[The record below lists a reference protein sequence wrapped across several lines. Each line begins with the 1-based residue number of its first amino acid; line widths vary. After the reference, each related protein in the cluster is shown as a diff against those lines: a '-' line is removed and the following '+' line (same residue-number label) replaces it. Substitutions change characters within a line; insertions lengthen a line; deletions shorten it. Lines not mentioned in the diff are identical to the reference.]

1 AHPPEHGARARSR
14 VGAAGKLEGQHHVLQ
29 RGERREK
36 LERLEHE
43 SHHAPAQPRPPVL
56 GEREEVFAVDEHA
69 PGGRNVQAREQSQQ
83 GGLARTRGAKDR
95 HRLARAHLEGRV
107 LDDRE
112 LVVGRGD
119 LFREPLTLHNRRM
132 IRVRHW
138 LCAAFLFV
146 CAPSLAAN
154 TVMVFGDSLSAAYN
168 LSVEQG
174 WVHILARR
182 IESARLPWKVVN
194 ASVSG
199 ETTGGGLS
207 RIPEDLRRHKPSIVV
222 IELGANDALRGL
234 PIAGM
239 RKNLGEIVRAAKQAR
254 AEAVLVG
261 MRIPPN
267 YGIDYA

>member
-1 AHPPEHGARARSR
+1 
-14 VGAAGKLEGQHHVLQ
+14 
-29 RGERREK
+29 
-36 LERLEHE
+36 
-43 SHHAPAQPRPPVL
+43 
-56 GEREEVFAVDEHA
+56 
-69 PGGRNVQAREQSQQ
+69 
-83 GGLARTRGAKDR
+83 
-95 HRLARAHLEGRV
+95 
-107 LDDRE
+107 
-112 LVVGRGD
+112 
-119 LFREPLTLHNRRM
+119 M

-182 IESARLPWKVVN
+182 IESARLPWKIVN

-207 RIPEDLRRHKPSIVV
+207 RFPEDLRRHMPSIVV
-222 IELGANDALRGL
+222 IELGSNDALRGL

-254 AEAVLVG
+254 AEVVLVG

-267 YGIDYA
+267 YGIDYAAQFHAMFGKIAADANAPLVPFLLEGIADKPEFFQDDQLHPTAAAQERIADNVWKTLEPLLKKKKAK

>member
-1 AHPPEHGARARSR
+1 
-14 VGAAGKLEGQHHVLQ
+14 
-29 RGERREK
+29 
-36 LERLEHE
+36 
-43 SHHAPAQPRPPVL
+43 
-56 GEREEVFAVDEHA
+56 
-69 PGGRNVQAREQSQQ
+69 
-83 GGLARTRGAKDR
+83 
-95 HRLARAHLEGRV
+95 
-107 LDDRE
+107 
-112 LVVGRGD
+112 
-119 LFREPLTLHNRRM
+119 M
-132 IRVRHW
+132 IRLRHW
-138 LCAAFLFV
+138 LFAAFLFV
-146 CAPSLAAN
+146 SAPALAAN
-154 TVMVFGDSLSAAYN
+154 TVMVFGDSLAAAYN

-267 YGIDYA
+267 YGIDYAREFQAIYSALAQKLHVAFVPFLLQGFAERRELFQSDGLHPTAEAQPLICENVWPTVDALVKKTR